1 MFFMHIFFLTLTLH
15 IYVFIIFGRYLAT
28 LAVDQD
34 RHLLRRPTD
43 LQVPRLRAR
52 GEAGEDLEAG
62 QGGIN
67 PVEGV
72 GEETGVE
79 VNPVQQGMT
88 LSDSGGTR
96 G

>member
-1 MFFMHIFFLTLTLH
+1 MTLH

-52 GEAGEDLEAG
+52 GEAGEDLEEREDLEAG